1 MKNNTFENY
10 KYIYETFVRRQIG
23 SKRVS
28 TFLKSDIKRFYNY
41 LVDEREL
48 KPATVDGVHNI
59 LHQIFDMAVDD
70 NYIRNNP
77 TNNVLREL
85 KKAHCFKTEKRRGLT
100 RPEQEL
106 FMDYLKNSNTAVY
119 WYPVFAVMLGTGL
132 RVGEATGLR
141 WCDIDLE
148 DGIIDVNHTLVYYD
162 HRTSE
167 GKKGCYFNVNTPKTE
182 AGNRQVPMLDF
193 VKEAFV
199 MEKQRQELLGVHC
212 EATIDGYTD
221 FIFLNRFGQPQHQ
234 STLNKAIRRIIRD
247 CNDEQFLK
255 TENPE
260 VLLPHFSC
268 HSLRHTF
275 TTRMCEAGVNIKVI
289 QDTLGHKDITT
300 TLNIY
305 TDVTKELKRTE
316 FDGLDKY
323 LLPRTM
329 VGVGF
334 TWNIFD
340 GLNREKTIRQAKI
353 ASQSLRL
360 GKEKAIT
367 DLEVG
372 IDKFYSQLQN
382 ALDNVKA
389 LDTTIEMSRELVR
402 VRKKS
407 FQEGMAT
414 STEVVDAEVML
425 AKVKTAFLLAYYQ
438 YDVALINLLSVC
450 GTPEQFHQYKMEG
463 KTEELL
469 GN

>member
-1 MKNNTFENY
+1 MDLDIQVQKL
-10 KYIYETFVRRQIG
+10 KM
-23 SKRVS
+23 
-28 TFLKSDIKRFYNY
+28 LKSNFLSEKYGLEDKVIKFYPQQIAY
-41 LVDEREL
+41 LKSRME
-48 KPATVDGVHNI
+48 
-59 LHQIFDMAVDD
+59 
-70 NYIRNNP
+70 
-77 TNNVLREL
+77 
-85 KKAHCFKTEKRRGLT
+85 GLT
-100 RPEQEL
+100 KDVETAKLHPKPIDEQPLGMMVSGVSYSEKAEAGQAIINACKSMNSPDAIPLGEYRGFQMEL
-106 FMDYLKNSNTAVY
+106 YFDTVQRNYV
-119 WYPVFAVMLGTGL
+119 AVMLGTGL
-132 RVGEATGLR
+132 RVGEVTGLR

-199 MEKQRQELLGVHC
+199 MEKERQELLGVHC

-323 LLPRTM
+323 
-329 VGVGF
+329 F
-334 TWNIFD
+334 N
-340 GLNREKTIRQAKI
+340 NSI
-353 ASQSLRL
+353 A
-360 GKEKAIT
+360 
-367 DLEVG
+367 
-372 IDKFYSQLQN
+372 
-382 ALDNVKA
+382 
-389 LDTTIEMSRELVR
+389 
-402 VRKKS
+402 
-407 FQEGMAT
+407 
-414 STEVVDAEVML
+414 
-425 AKVKTAFLLAYYQ
+425 
-438 YDVALINLLSVC
+438 
-450 GTPEQFHQYKMEG
+450 
-463 KTEELL
+463 
-469 GN
+469 

>member
-1 MKNNTFENY
+1 MNDSKIKVLLVEPEKYPKEIVIDDSLEAMQEVVGGDIEEYMPYDDDVAIICNEEGKMRGLPLNRAVYVQDNDKKEMVDIICGKFFICYAPPESESFQSLPDDMIKKYENY
-10 KYIYETFVRRQIG
+10 KYMYETFVRQQIG

-28 TFLKSDIKRFYNY
+28 AFLKSDVKRFYNY
-41 LVDEREL
+41 LVDERGL

-132 RVGEATGLR
+132 RVGEVTGLR

-199 MEKQRQELLGVHC
+199 MEKERQELLGVHC

-305 TDVTKELKRTE
+305 TDVTKELKKTE
-316 FDGLDKY
+316 FEGLDKY
-323 LLPRTM
+323 
-329 VGVGF
+329 
-334 TWNIFD
+334 FD
-340 GLNREKTIRQAKI
+340 NSI
-353 ASQSLRL
+353 A
-360 GKEKAIT
+360 
-367 DLEVG
+367 
-372 IDKFYSQLQN
+372 
-382 ALDNVKA
+382 
-389 LDTTIEMSRELVR
+389 
-402 VRKKS
+402 
-407 FQEGMAT
+407 
-414 STEVVDAEVML
+414 
-425 AKVKTAFLLAYYQ
+425 
-438 YDVALINLLSVC
+438 
-450 GTPEQFHQYKMEG
+450 
-463 KTEELL
+463 
-469 GN
+469 